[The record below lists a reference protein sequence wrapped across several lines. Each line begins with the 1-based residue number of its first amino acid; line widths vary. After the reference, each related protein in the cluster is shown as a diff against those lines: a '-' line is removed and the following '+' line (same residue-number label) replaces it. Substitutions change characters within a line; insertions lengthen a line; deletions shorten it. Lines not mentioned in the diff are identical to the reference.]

1 MHIISSFHKTFKTST
16 NFPNVKRFLE
26 NVIITL
32 SYKSHSGN
40 LGSYFS
46 NFSSKNFLKSVKK
59 YSEECVER
67 GGEIGTSSW
76 WIQQI
81 WKYFSNTGKTS
92 RARIYYK

>member
-1 MHIISSFHKTFKTST
+1 MTTLKIMHIISSFHKTFKTST
-16 NFPNVKRFLE
+16 NFHNIKRFLE

-59 YSEECVER
+59 YIVRSVLREVE
-67 GGEIGTSSW
+67 
-76 WIQQI
+76 
-81 WKYFSNTGKTS
+81 K
-92 RARIYYK
+92 

>member
-1 MHIISSFHKTFKTST
+1 MTTLKIMHIISLFHKTLKTST
-16 NFPNVKRFLE
+16 NFPNIKRFLE

-59 YSEECVER
+59 YIVRSVLREVE
-67 GGEIGTSSW
+67 
-76 WIQQI
+76 
-81 WKYFSNTGKTS
+81 K
-92 RARIYYK
+92 